1 MHSPLELP
9 ELWSGTICYISPM
22 TSGPLTYWLEQL
34 VLIMLLIGVILL
46 LPLLPARA
54 FFSVYWP
61 HPVEELIL
69 RDGDVALRK
78 LLPVGASEDPAWDVV
93 ARSRPHSVVS
103 IETRAGNVVHAYLIG
118 RREHDDAPDPASDA
132 DARPNLLLIQLADD
146 SRMELE
152 AAAVRRLV
160 HSNRLRLV
168 ERARMTGARLLEAWS
183 QRPSERA
190 AEVDSV
196 EPEQGHEQPVD
207 AESDTG
213 TVG

>member
-1 MHSPLELP
+1 
-9 ELWSGTICYISPM
+9 M

-34 VLIMLLIGVILL
+34 VLIMLLVGVILL

-69 RDGDVALRK
+69 RDGDQALRK
-78 LLPVGASEDPAWDVV
+78 LLPVGAGENPAWDVV

-103 IETRAGNVVHAYLIG
+103 IETRGGDVVHAYLIG
-118 RREHDDAPDPASDA
+118 RREQDNELDPASDN
-132 DARPNLLLIQLADD
+132 DTGPSVLLIQLADD
-146 SRMELE
+146 SRLELE
-152 AAAVRRLV
+152 IAAVHRLM
-160 HSNRLRLV
+160 HSNRLKLV
-168 ERARMTGARLLEAWS
+168 ERARMTGARLIEAWS
-183 QRPSERA
+183 QRPSESA
-190 AEVDSV
+190 AEVDAI

-207 AESDTG
+207 AEGDAG

>member
-1 MHSPLELP
+1 M
-9 ELWSGTICYISPM
+9 WSGTICYISPM

-34 VLIMLLIGVILL
+34 VLIMLLVGVILL

-69 RDGDVALRK
+69 RDGDQALRK
-78 LLPVGASEDPAWDVV
+78 LLPVGAGENPAWDVV

-103 IETRAGNVVHAYLIG
+103 IETRGGDVVHAYLIG
-118 RREHDDAPDPASDA
+118 RREQDNELDPASDN
-132 DARPNLLLIQLADD
+132 DTGPSVLLIQLADD
-146 SRMELE
+146 SRLELE
-152 AAAVRRLV
+152 IAAVHRLM
-160 HSNRLRLV
+160 HSNRLKLV
-168 ERARMTGARLLEAWS
+168 ERARMTGARLIEAWS
-183 QRPSERA
+183 QRPSESA
-190 AEVDSV
+190 AEVDAI

-207 AESDTG
+207 AEGDAG